1 MKSLGLGLVLFVLGW
16 GVEARVWAF
25 ESAPVRS
32 QHVEATLVA
41 EPFKVVPG
49 KSFTVALRLKMDKGW
64 HTYWVNPGDAGYAPK
79 ITWTLPTGFTAGP
92 IQWPTPQLISQPP
105 LMSYGYEGEVW
116 LLVDI
121 MPLIAD
127 GWPVELKAHVNWLE
141 CSDVCIPGKA
151 DLTLTIPRPE
161 LVSTPAISLVGK
173 SLTSSHPQ
181 DGDPRFTWARMALP
195 KVYLGG
201 DATISAEA
209 GGDYDALEVPGDLGF
224 PPGSHPRF
232 IPLPTGLIENA
243 APQLSVRTGAGA
255 SWRVKRD
262 ANAPALPETV
272 SGLLAGEVDGK
283 MVGWQVDFH
292 RVAAAPVT
300 APAAPF
306 SFLVLVFAFVGGL
319 ILNLM
324 PCVLPVLALKVLA
337 LTKRG
342 AGVRQGLAFTAGV
355 LVSFWVLAGILLVLR
370 AAGEHLGWGFQLQSP
385 PFVIL
390 SAVLFVLIGLNLFG
404 VFEVGESLTAAGG
417 AVRAGTGW
425 GSFFSGALA
434 VVVATPC
441 TAPVMGSALG
451 VALGQSPFVAW
462 LIFTALGL
470 GMAAPYLLL
479 SANPAWLR
487 FVPKPGAWM
496 ETFKQVLG
504 FPMLAAAVWLVWVYG
519 NQGGIDDAALLL
531 CVLLVIG
538 LAAWIYGRWGGM
550 GRPPAVRVVA
560 MILVYLLGTGS
571 LTFILMRKPV
581 PPAAVAAAP
590 GQTDWEPF
598 TPERLAELRAAG
610 KPVFIDFTAT
620 WCLSCQVNLRTSLD
634 TAEVVEKFSKLG
646 VTRLKAD
653 WTSNDPAVTAA
664 LASYGRDSVP
674 LYVLYGSDPNAA
686 PQILPEILTPG
697 IVLRALDQLGAAP
710 TPAPVP

>member
-1 MKSLGLGLVLFVLGW
+1 MKSLGLGLLLFVLGW
-16 GVEARVWAF
+16 GVEARAF

-41 EPFKVVPG
+41 EPFKFFPGDPFVVA
-49 KSFTVALRLKMDKGW
+49 VRLKMDPGW
-64 HTYWVNPGDAGYAPK
+64 HTYWVNPGDAGYAPR
-79 ITWTLPTGFTAGP
+79 ITWTLPPGFTAGP
-92 IQWPTPQLISQPP
+92 IQWPTPGLISQPP

-116 LLVDI
+116 LPVEITPSVSMQL
-121 MPLIAD
+121 LQ
-127 GWPVELKAHVNWLE
+127 GPVELKAHVAWLE
-141 CSDVCIPGKA
+141 CADVCIPGKA
-151 DLTLTIPRPE
+151 DLSLTLPKLEAKREIA
-161 LVSTPAISLVGK
+161 LGYLGSTKNTDLTSRDSAISH
-173 SLTSSHPQ
+173 S
-181 DGDPRFTWARMALP
+181 RFAADLP
-195 KVYLGG
+195 KPYTGQ
-201 DATISAEA
+201 ATISSEP
-209 GGDYDALEVPGDLGF
+209 GSDYDALEVPGDLGF

-232 IPLPTGLIENA
+232 IPLPTGLIDNA
-243 APQLSVRTGAGA
+243 APQLSIRTDSGA

-272 SGLLAGEVDGK
+272 SGLLAGEVNGK

-292 RVAAAPVT
+292 RVAAAPV
-300 APAAPF
+300 APLTAPF

-355 LVSFWVLAGILLVLR
+355 LVSFWVLAGILLALR

-404 VFEVGESLTAAGG
+404 VFEVGGSLTAAGG

-441 TAPVMGSALG
+441 TAPFMGSALG

-487 FVPKPGAWM
+487 FVPKPGGWM
-496 ETFKQVLG
+496 EAFKQILG

-531 CVLLVIG
+531 CVLLVVG
-538 LAAWIYGRWGGM
+538 LAAWIYGRWGGVS
-550 GRPPAVRVVA
+550 RPSAVRVIA
-560 MILVYLLGTGS
+560 MIVVYLLGTGS
-571 LTFILMRKPV
+571 LTFILTRKPV
-581 PPAAVAAAP
+581 PPAASVP
-590 GQTDWEPF
+590 GQSDWEPF
-598 TPERLAELRAAG
+598 TSERLAELRAEG

-634 TAEVVEKFSKLG
+634 ESEVAAKFRELG

-674 LYVLYGSDPNAA
+674 LYVLYGRDPNAA
-686 PQILPEILTPG
+686 PQILPEVLTPG
-697 IVLRALDQLGAAP
+697 IVLHALDSLGA
-710 TPAPVP
+710 TPAPAP